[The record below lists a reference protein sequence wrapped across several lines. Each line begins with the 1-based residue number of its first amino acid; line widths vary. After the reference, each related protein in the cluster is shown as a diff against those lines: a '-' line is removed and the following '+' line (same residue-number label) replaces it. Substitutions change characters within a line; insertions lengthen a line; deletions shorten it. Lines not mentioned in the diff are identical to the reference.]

1 MDINITFKLFYVEN
15 VSESRIIATLILV
28 IVTGEELSIRLF
40 YRHVLIHMEDWVNTG
55 VCVRK
60 ILFLIIADTC
70 LFLAGYIQV
79 EARQLYGKGEE
90 G

>member
-1 MDINITFKLFYVEN
+1 
-15 VSESRIIATLILV
+15 
-28 IVTGEELSIRLF
+28 
-40 YRHVLIHMEDWVNTG
+40 MEDWVNTG